1 MTLTAAELVLCVLL
15 KSRLARTICRY
26 WLAALAL
33 LFVSSL
39 ILSIFWTGNMI
50 AIYLLHALV
59 YCLYMVWQLYRS
71 EFFTFSLVTAS
82 AGVVFYLID
91 VIYDTEILNLRS
103 GYLVAFFDRG
113 FRIRPVRILFFAG
126 RDCRHKGSQQKQ
138 GLGFHSFS
146 TLLLRPLPL

>member
-1 MTLTAAELVLCVLL
+1 MLSLSRTVRVELDV
-15 KSRLARTICRY
+15 RLRIFLDG
-26 WLAALAL
+26 LAQGHRGVFA
-33 LFVSSL
+33 
-39 ILSIFWTGNMI
+39 
-50 AIYLLHALV
+50 Y
-59 YCLYMVWQLYRS
+59 
-71 EFFTFSLVTAS
+71 TFS
-82 AGVVFYLID
+82 LID